1 MIDLAARKRT
11 ADASVEQQKKA
22 EPEFDKEQIL
32 ASERYK
38 GKRDLVDALLD
49 EKRKYT
55 LEAVDRMIETY
66 QKGQVK

>member
-1 MIDLAARKRT
+1 MIDLAARKKT

-22 EPEFDKEQIL
+22 EPEFGKEQIL

-38 GKRDLVDALLD
+38 EKRDLVDALLD

-55 LEAVDRMIETY
+55 LETVDRMIETY

>member
-11 ADASVEQQKKA
+11 ADASAEQQKKA
-22 EPEFDKEQIL
+22 EPEFSKEQIL

-38 GKRDLVDALLD
+38 GERDLVDALLD
-49 EKRKYT
+49 EKKKYT
-55 LEAVDRMIETY
+55 LETVDRMIETY

>member
-11 ADASVEQQKKA
+11 ADAGAEQQKKV
-22 EPEFDKEQIL
+22 EPEFGKEQIL

-38 GKRDLVDALLD
+38 GERDLVDALLD

-55 LEAVDRMIETY
+55 LETVDRMIETY

>member
-1 MIDLAARKRT
+1 MAARKRT

-55 LEAVDRMIETY
+55 LETVDRMIETY

>member
-11 ADASVEQQKKA
+11 ADAGAEQQKKA
-22 EPEFDKEQIL
+22 EPEFGKEQIL

-38 GKRDLVDALLD
+38 EKRDLVDALLD
-49 EKRKYT
+49 EERKYT
-55 LEAVDRMIETY
+55 LETVDRMIETY

>member
-55 LEAVDRMIETY
+55 LETVDRMIETY

>member
-1 MIDLAARKRT
+1 MAARKR
-11 ADASVEQQKKA
+11 AEDASKGQPKQA
-22 EPEFDKEQIL
+22 EPEFGKEQIL

-38 GKRDLVDALLD
+38 EKRDLVDALLD

-55 LEAVDRMIETY
+55 LETVDRMIETY

>member
-11 ADASVEQQKKA
+11 ADAGAEQQKKA
-22 EPEFDKEQIL
+22 EPEFGKEQIL

-38 GKRDLVDALLD
+38 GERDLVDALLD
-49 EKRKYT
+49 EKKKYT
-55 LEAVDRMIETY
+55 LETVDRMIETY

>member
-1 MIDLAARKRT
+1 MAARKRT
-11 ADASVEQQKKA
+11 ADASAEQQKKV
-22 EPEFDKEQIL
+22 EPEFGKEQIL

-38 GKRDLVDALLD
+38 EKRDLVDALLD

-55 LEAVDRMIETY
+55 LETVDRMIETY

>member
-1 MIDLAARKRT
+1 MIDLATRKRT

-49 EKRKYT
+49 EKKKYT
-55 LEAVDRMIETY
+55 LETVDRMIETY

>member
-1 MIDLAARKRT
+1 MIDLAARKKT
-11 ADASVEQQKKA
+11 ADASAEQQKKA
-22 EPEFDKEQIL
+22 EPEFGKEQIL

-38 GKRDLVDALLD
+38 EKRDLVDALLD

-55 LEAVDRMIETY
+55 LETVDRMIETY

>member
-1 MIDLAARKRT
+1 MAARKKT
-11 ADASVEQQKKA
+11 ADASAEQQKKA
-22 EPEFDKEQIL
+22 EPEFGKEQIL

-38 GKRDLVDALLD
+38 EKRDLVDALLD

-55 LEAVDRMIETY
+55 LETVDRMIETY